1 MKARLSEML
10 QGLQLQQNNVTI
22 TFTEIEKV
30 DGEMTA
36 MNRKGK
42 TYEILLASNLNQSV
56 VIHHLGFMCMI
67 SQ

>member
-10 QGLQLQQNNVTI
+10 QGLTIQQDNVTI
-22 TFTEIEKV
+22 TFTEIEKL

-42 TYEILLASNLNQSV
+42 TYGFAVSCIICN
-56 VIHHLGFMCMI
+56 ILGFMCMI

>member
-10 QGLQLQQNNVTI
+10 QGLTIQQNNVTV

-42 TYEILLASNLNQSV
+42 TYVSTINKDYFLFLLLFIN
-56 VIHHLGFMCMI
+56 
-67 SQ
+67 